1 MATFTW
7 GRPLRKAD
15 ALATIALLL
24 AAISAAAG
32 SFIPGL
38 YHDTE
43 GWIRQAR
50 AADLTTLFAV
60 VPALSVGLWRVRSGS
75 DVGRLAILASLG
87 YLVYNYGIFGFSVA
101 INPMTPVHYAVL
113 GTATWALLLSLIALG
128 TGPRTSDAGRGLP
141 RRATGAFLL
150 AVAALFALMW
160 LGQIAQAISSGT
172 TPEAVANLGLS
183 TNPVYTLDLAFALPF
198 LAVSGVAILR
208 GSGLGPRVAL
218 AALMWTALMGLGVLA
233 IFGFDAAAGAA
244 VPLPV
249 AAVIGAITL
258 AAGSLTAVGVG
269 LNTTVKSRRPSAAS
283 A

>member
-1 MATFTW
+1 METFTW

-15 ALATIALLL
+15 ALATLALLL
-24 AAISAAAG
+24 AAVSSAAG
-32 SFIPGL
+32 LFIPGL
-38 YHDTE
+38 YRDTE

-60 VPALSVGLWRVRSGS
+60 VPALALGLWRVRSGS
-75 DVGRLAILASLG
+75 DVGRLAVLASLG

-113 GTATWALLLSLIALG
+113 GSATWALVLSLIALA
-128 TGPRTSDAGRGLP
+128 TGPRKSEAGKGLP

-150 AVAALFALMW
+150 GVAALFALMW
-160 LGQIAQAISSGT
+160 LGQIAQAIGT
-172 TPEAVANLGLS
+172 GSTPEEVATLGLP

-198 LAVSGVAILR
+198 LAVSGMVLLR
-208 GSGLGPRVAL
+208 RSGLGPRMAL

-233 IFGFDAAAGAA
+233 IFGLDAAAGAS
-244 VPLPV
+244 VPVPV
-249 AAVIGAITL
+249 VAIIGAITL
-258 AAGSLTAVGVG
+258 AAACLTAIG
-269 LNTTVKSRRPSAAS
+269 LAPRTSATSRLPSAAS